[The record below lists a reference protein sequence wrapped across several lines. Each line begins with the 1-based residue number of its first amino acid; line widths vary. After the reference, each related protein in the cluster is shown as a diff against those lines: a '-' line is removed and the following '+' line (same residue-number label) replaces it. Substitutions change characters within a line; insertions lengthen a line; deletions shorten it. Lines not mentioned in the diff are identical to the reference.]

1 MSIRKNFESL
11 FLAVVALGLVGSYVT
26 ASERPITIAAS
37 TASTA
42 PKLDMA
48 SIQTVVVSAPRLA
61 ATL

>member
-1 MSIRKNFESL
+1 MNIRKNFEAL

-26 ASERPITIAAS
+26 ADERPITIAAS
-37 TASTA
+37 TAPA
-42 PKLDMA
+42 LDMA

>member
-1 MSIRKNFESL
+1 MNIRKNFEAL

-26 ASERPITIAAS
+26 ASDRPITIAAS
-37 TASTA
+37 TAPA
-42 PKLDMA
+42 LDMA

>member
-1 MSIRKNFESL
+1 MNIRKNFEAL

-26 ASERPITIAAS
+26 ASERPIAIAAS
-37 TASTA
+37 TAPA
-42 PKLDMA
+42 LDMA

>member
-1 MSIRKNFESL
+1 MNIHKNFEAL

-26 ASERPITIAAS
+26 ADERPITIAAS
-37 TASTA
+37 TAPA
-42 PKLDMA
+42 LDMA

>member
-1 MSIRKNFESL
+1 MNIRKNFDAL

-37 TASTA
+37 TAPA
-42 PKLDMA
+42 LDMA

>member
-1 MSIRKNFESL
+1 MNIRKNFEAL

-37 TASTA
+37 TA

-61 ATL
+61 TTL